1 MTYRAVLTT
10 DLLAALIAGRVVDAE
25 LDKLP
30 PVEEYRLVRALGQG
44 AMGCVYLA
52 HDTLL
57 DRPVALKFLLSLHK
71 DAAARQRFLIEA
83 RAIARLS
90 HGNVVGIYR
99 VGEVL
104 GQPFLVSEFVRGLSL
119 DRLPRPLEG
128 AKVAELGLGL
138 ARGLAA
144 AHQRGVLH
152 RDIKPHNAIVT
163 DDGTVKLLD
172 FGLAKLSERPLPAVS
187 EIQTQSNIQQP
198 PLAVTASAE
207 SSDGFSPAGHVGSAA
222 APNQDLGSEM
232 LGGDA
237 VQTEQIALE
246 QTLRSNHRSQDP
258 VPSDRKAL
266 TQAGAVLG
274 TPLYMAP
281 EVWQG
286 ESATARSDLYSLGA
300 VLYEL
305 ATGQPPHLADSLL
318 ALELKVVS
326 ETPAPVHSFAPNLD
340 VRLAEII
347 DRCLLP
353 SPAARFSS
361 VDELCH
367 ALERLGDTPKVRRS
381 DNPFLGLRPFD
392 TSDSGVFFGR
402 TSEVTELIVRL
413 RSQPLLLL
421 AGDSGVG
428 KSSLCR
434 AGVASAVLGGALS
447 DQREYQLVELLPG
460 HTPGRALCDAL
471 SSAVKRPAAE
481 LYSLL
486 RNDPQEL
493 ARLVQRHPGE
503 SGGLILLVDQLE
515 ELITQSQPFEAELL
529 SEWLGLLT
537 VRAPGLRVLLTA
549 RGDFLTRLAAL
560 PGLEHDF
567 SSRLYIVRPLSADG
581 LRQAIT
587 EPAAQFGVHFESLK
601 LVDELLRST
610 LHTDGGLPLLQF
622 ALAELWEARDTASGL
637 ISEAA
642 LAAIGGVGGALARH
656 ADQVMRAL
664 LPTERV
670 AARRLLLRLL
680 TAEGVRATRT
690 LAELR
695 TSDPAEPMA
704 LEALVRGRLLLAREV
719 GGETAYELAHEALIK
734 GWAELRRWI
743 DGEGERRLVIE
754 RLSQSAAEWEQFGH
768 SPDQLWNERRL
779 LDVELL
785 TIEPQLLT
793 ERAQRFL
800 IESQRHSRSR
810 LRTRRGV
817 MVGLLLL
824 PLLAL
829 LLTWQYQ
836 NADEQRRLRET
847 AEQSELGM
855 RAINLSQLPGSERL
869 ALKTAL
875 RATVPRSSEAEI
887 PVPQAQEGLFVALR
901 AMLRSMPLVDE
912 GPRKGEVSLSP
923 SAEFIATAADDGP
936 VQVYRRGQRTPFHTL
951 STLGRASHL
960 LWIEP
965 SMLLVGYLDGA
976 IRLYELPS
984 GRLLTT
990 IAAHRDRMSDLTVL
1004 SGRRGLLTASL
1015 DGSAAL
1021 WDLPQGIL
1029 RHRFDGGGQR
1039 VASARMIG
1047 DRVILSTP
1055 SGSLDV
1061 LRATDGTVERTL
1073 SCPDGSPGADG
1084 GQLSVGEHK
1093 SGAQLSV
1100 LSGGR
1105 TKVCVF
1111 AVPEWTLQASLDLRG
1126 LRLMLARHATPE
1138 TLLLLSYDGQLRIL
1152 DSSTLAA
1159 LAEYRSPVVPRR
1171 ATLSLNG
1178 KRIMLGA
1185 SDGSINLIDATSGKL
1200 IGQMEGLS
1208 EPITALAGNDDLT
1221 VGASSDGA
1229 LRVWQPQAE
1238 TAPLVVADFSEPTEF
1253 IQALPD
1259 GKTLL
1264 AGTSSGALWRI
1275 SDTDRRTLFGRFSAG
1290 RQVSAS
1296 TDGSKLIVGTTDG
1309 SLELLNV
1316 SDGKSLRKWSAHLGA
1331 ITQVGFSVDGALVL
1345 SSSRDHTAA
1354 LWQTSDGQLVERLV
1368 DPNFPVTAVALS
1380 QDGRVVA
1387 TGNSLG
1393 RVALWERPT
1402 PSPVFLQSFTEA
1414 EPFPLHLSRSPDG
1427 SQVLLVGQRTAIA
1440 SFVPSVGVTR
1450 QFYGHLGPTLQG
1462 AFSPDGRSVVTLGK
1476 DRTVRVFDAQVGTQI
1491 LLLRPEDPRH
1501 VTFSHD
1507 GSLVLIAN
1515 GRDRTIKGYPSSLRT
1530 LRQRACELLGPID
1543 DDPPPHALCQPPSR
1557 STQR

>member
-1 MTYRAVLTT
+1 MTHRAVLTT

-25 LDKLP
+25 LDTLP
-30 PVEEYRLVRALGQG
+30 LIEEYRLVRALGHG

-99 VGEVL
+99 IGEVL

-119 DRLPRPLEG
+119 DRLPRPLES

-172 FGLAKLSERPLPAVS
+172 FGLAKLSERPLPAANQ
-187 EIQTQSNIQQP
+187 IQTQSKAEQP
-198 PLAVTASAE
+198 PLAITASPEA
-207 SSDGFSPAGHVGSAA
+207 SDGFSQAGPGAA
-222 APNQDLGSEM
+222 APDQDLGPEI

-237 VQTEQIALE
+237 VQTERFALE
-246 QTLRSNHRSQDP
+246 QTLASHPSRQDP
-258 VPSDRKAL
+258 VSRDHNAL

-286 ESATARSDLYSLGA
+286 ETATARSDLYSLGA

-305 ATGQPPHLADSLL
+305 ATGQPPHTADSLL

-326 ETPAPVHSFAPNLD
+326 ETPVSVHSLAPNLD
-340 VRLAEII
+340 VRLADII

-367 ALERLGDTPKVRRS
+367 ALERLGDAPKVRRS

-402 TSEVTELIVRL
+402 TSEVAELIVRL

-434 AGVASAVLGGALS
+434 AGVASAILGGALG
-447 DQREYQLVELLPG
+447 DNREYQLVELLPG

-471 SSAVKRPAAE
+471 ASAVNRPATE
-481 LYSLL
+481 LYALL

-493 ARLVQRHPGE
+493 ARLVQRYPGE
-503 SGGLILLVDQLE
+503 SGGLLLLFDQLE

-560 PGLEHDF
+560 PGLDHDF

-581 LRQAIT
+581 LRQAII
-587 EPAAQFGVHFESLK
+587 EPAAQFGVHFESIQ
-601 LVDELLRST
+601 LVDELLQST

-622 ALAELWEARDTASGL
+622 ALAELWEARDPVSGQ

-642 LAAIGGVGGALARH
+642 LTAIGGVAGALARH

-743 DGEGERRLVIE
+743 DSEGERRLVIE

-768 SPDQLWNERRL
+768 SLDLLWNERRL
-779 LDVELL
+779 LDIELL

-800 IESQRHSRSR
+800 IESQRHSRNR

-875 RATVPRSSEAEI
+875 RATVPSVETMI

-901 AMLRSMPLVDE
+901 AMLRSLPLLDE
-912 GPRKGEVSLSP
+912 GTRKGEIAVSP

-936 VQVYRRGQRTPFHTL
+936 VQVYRRGQRAPFHTL

-960 LWIEP
+960 LWIE
-965 SMLLVGYLDGA
+965 SSTLLVGYLDGS

-984 GRLLTT
+984 GRLVTT
-990 IAAHRDRMSDLTVL
+990 IAAHRDRISDLMAVN
-1004 SGRRGLLTASL
+1004 GGRGLLSASF

-1021 WDLPQGIL
+1021 WELPQGIL

-1039 VASARMIG
+1039 VASAQMVG
-1047 DRVILSTP
+1047 GRVILSNP
-1055 SGSLDV
+1055 SGSIEV
-1061 LRATDGTVERTL
+1061 LRSSDGSLERTQ
-1073 SCPDGSPGADG
+1073 SCADGSPGTDG
-1084 GQLSVGEHK
+1084 GQLSVGEHRN
-1093 SGAQLSV
+1093 GAQLSV
-1100 LSGGR
+1100 LSGGK
-1105 TKVCVF
+1105 TKVCIF
-1111 AVPEWTLQASLDLRG
+1111 ALPELSLQTSLDLDG
-1126 LRLMLARHATPE
+1126 QRLILARHATPQ
-1138 TLLLLSYDGQLRIL
+1138 TLLLLSSEGLLRVF
-1152 DSSTLAA
+1152 DSSTFAV
-1159 LAEYRSPVVPRR
+1159 LAEYRSAVAVRR
-1171 ATLSLNG
+1171 ATLSRSG
-1178 KRIMLGA
+1178 KRILLGT
-1185 SDGSINLIDATSGKL
+1185 SDGSISQVDTSSGKL
-1200 IGQMEGLS
+1200 SGQMEGLG
-1208 EPITALAGNDDLT
+1208 EPITALAGIDDLI

-1229 LRVWQPQAE
+1229 IRVWQPQAE
-1238 TAPLVVADFSEPTEF
+1238 IAPLVVTDFREPTEF
-1253 IQALPD
+1253 VQAMSD
-1259 GKTLL
+1259 GKTLV
-1264 AGTSSGALWRI
+1264 AGTNSGALWRV
-1275 SDTDRRTLFGRFSAG
+1275 TDGSKITLLGPFGPG
-1290 RQVSAS
+1290 REVATS
-1296 TDGSKLIVGTTDG
+1296 TDGSRLIIGTPDG
-1309 SLELLNV
+1309 SLELLNFP
-1316 SDGKSLRKWSAHLGA
+1316 DGKSIRKWSAHLGA

-1354 LWQTSDGQLVERLV
+1354 LWRTSDGQLVERLV
-1368 DPNFPVTAVALS
+1368 DPNFPVTAVSLS
-1380 QDGRVVA
+1380 QNGQVVA

-1393 RVALWERPT
+1393 RVGLWERPT
-1402 PSPVFLQSFTEA
+1402 PSPVFLQSFTET
-1414 EPFPLHLSRSPDG
+1414 EPFPLRLSRSPDG
-1427 SQVLLVGQRTAIA
+1427 LQILLVGQRTAIA

-1476 DRTVRVFDAQVGTQI
+1476 DRTVRVFDAQLGTQI

-1501 VTFSHD
+1501 VSFSQD
-1507 GSLVLIAN
+1507 GSLLLVAN
-1515 GRDRTIKGYPSSLRT
+1515 GRDRTIKGYPSSLRA
-1530 LRQRACELLGPID
+1530 LRKRACELLGPID
-1543 DDPPPHALCQPPSR
+1543 DDPPPHALCQHEPR
-1557 STQR
+1557 SAQR